1 MSRRRLLGRGAVA
14 GLGAAIGAAA
24 GATAVAAIDRR
35 SPPGS
40 GTAQPGAAQPG
51 AAQPGAAQAGVV
63 EAGLATGTATV
74 PFYGVRQAGVTE
86 DPPAHASFVAFTLP
100 GGTDKR
106 ALARMLRLLSD
117 DAARLTQ
124 GAPALGDTD
133 AHLAVLPARL
143 TVTFGFGP
151 GLYRAAGLASPV
163 ADLPSFGIDRL
174 EARWSGGDLLLQIC
188 ADDPLTVAH
197 TQRMLIKDAR
207 PFAAVRWVQQGFRR
221 SPGVQAAAHTQRNVL
236 GQLDGTAN
244 PRDAELHGAVW
255 NPDNSSTLV
264 VRRIRAEIEKW
275 DLLSVTDKENA
286 VGRRMGSGAP
296 LTGSGEHDEPDFA
309 AMDASG
315 LPVMPDFSHVTRAH
329 VTEPSLKILRRP
341 YNYDGAPNAAGHP
354 DAGLIFAAYQR
365 DIAGQFLPIQ
375 QRLADKDLLN
385 EWITPIGSAV
395 FAVPPGCAEGGWIG
409 ERVLA

>member
-1 MSRRRLLGRGAVA
+1 VTSRPSPVSRRRLLTGGAVA
-14 GLGAAIGAAA
+14 GLS
-24 GATAVAAIDRR
+24 AVA
-35 SPPGS
+35 G
-40 GTAQPGAAQPG
+40 
-51 AAQPGAAQAGVV
+51 AGVV
-63 EAGLATGTATV
+63 AAGGREKPVPAAASTPLDTGTATV
-74 PFYGVRQAGVTE
+74 DFHGARQAGVSQ
-86 DPPAHASFVAFTLP
+86 DPPAHAAFVAFTLP
-100 GGTDKR
+100 AGTDKR

-124 GAPALGDTD
+124 GIPALGDTD
-133 AHLAVLPARL
+133 ATLAVLPARL

-163 ADLPSFGIDRL
+163 ADLPAFTIDRL
-174 EARWSGGDLLLQIC
+174 ERRWSGGDLLLQIC

-221 SPGVQAAAHTQRNVL
+221 SPGVQAPEHTQRNVL

-244 PRDAELHGAVW
+244 PRGAEIDPAVW
-255 NPDNSSTLV
+255 NPDGSTTLV
-264 VRRIRAEIEKW
+264 VRRVRAEMEKW
-275 DLLSVTDKENA
+275 DLLAVADKESA
-286 VGRRMGSGAP
+286 VGRRMQSGAP
-296 LTGSGEHDEPDFA
+296 LSGTGERDEPDFTRL
-309 AMDASG
+309 DASG
-315 LPVMPDFSHVTRAH
+315 LPMIPDFSHVTRAH
-329 VTEPSLKILRRP
+329 VTDPALKILRRP
-341 YNYDGAPNAAGHP
+341 YNYDGAPNALGHP

-365 DIAGQFLPIQ
+365 DIARQFVPIQ

-409 ERVLA
+409 QQLLA